1 MAGEGKSKSIRG
13 GGWSK
18 CFGRDRSL
26 GAARVWAWKSG
37 RRHQEK
43 RQLDGRVQVPWERVR

>member
-1 MAGEGKSKSIRG
+1 MTGEGKSKSIRG
-13 GGWSK
+13 GDWSK